1 MFNPPYSL
9 RMRWFRG
16 FKKRQTSNLVQIEY
30 ERMKLHLENTERIA
44 ARKKVIEEQERLRPI
59 LEAERAWHAAYNQ
72 RWALIELEERLK
84 IQEAHIEE
92 ERLKQKEIDD
102 ERERVR
108 KIMEDS
114 LKESL
119 RDHEAERMGWETE
132 QEIWEMLGDS
142 RD

>member
-1 MFNPPYSL
+1 
-9 RMRWFRG
+9 
-16 FKKRQTSNLVQIEY
+16 
-30 ERMKLHLENTERIA
+30 MKLHLENTERIA

-59 LEAERAWHAAYNQ
+59 LEAERAWHAAYKQ
-72 RWALIELEERLK
+72 RWALIELEGRLK
-84 IQEAHIEE
+84 IQEAHFEE

-119 RDHEAERMGWETE
+119 RDHEAERMGWEAE

>member
-1 MFNPPYSL
+1 
-9 RMRWFRG
+9 MRWFRG
-16 FKKRQTSNLVQIEY
+16 FKKRQTSNLVQIDY

-59 LEAERAWHAAYNQ
+59 LEAERAWHAAYKQ
-72 RWALIELEERLK
+72 RWALIELEGRLK
-84 IQEAHIEE
+84 IQEAHFEE

-108 KIMEDS
+108 KVMEDS